1 MGQEIRGVSEA
12 APLAAE
18 ASGVP
23 EGSAA
28 QDSIG
33 RYLARQRKLRE
44 VSLDELA
51 TLTRIPRR
59 SLERLESGAFDSNPD
74 GFARGFVRTVA
85 EALGLDPDE
94 AVMRLMREPDEEE
107 AAEPTVAG
115 FDPKAWLGRAALLAG
130 LILGIALSWRL
141 VGAWVESAEAPAEND
156 LVLRRDPVRSLVEQ
170 LQPSAAV
177 SDGRNAE
184 GQEP

>member
-18 ASGVP
+18 ASGFP

-130 LILGIALSWRL
+130 LILGIALAWRL

-177 SDGRNAE
+177 SAGRNAE

>member
-18 ASGVP
+18 ASEVP
-23 EGSAA
+23 EASAA

-33 RYLARQRKLRE
+33 RYLAGQRKLRD
-44 VSLDELA
+44 VSLDELS

-107 AAEPTVAG
+107 AAEAAVAG
-115 FDPKAWLGRAALLAG
+115 FDPKAWLGGAALLAG
-130 LILGIALSWRL
+130 LFLGIALVWG
-141 VGAWVESAEAPAEND
+141 VGGAWVESAEAPAEND
-156 LVLRRDPVRSLVEQ
+156 LVLRRDPVRSLVEERR
-170 LQPSAAV
+170 PGAADSA
-177 SDGRNAE
+177 GRNAE

>member
-12 APLAAE
+12 ASLAADP
-18 ASGVP
+18 SGVP

-33 RYLARQRKLRE
+33 RYLARQRKLRKI
-44 VSLDELA
+44 SLDELS

-74 GFARGFVRTVA
+74 GFARGLVRTVA

-94 AVMRLMREPDEEE
+94 AVMRLMREPDEED
-107 AAEPTVAG
+107 AAEPAVAA
-115 FDPKAWLGRAALLAG
+115 FDPKAWLGRAVVLAG
-130 LILGIALSWRL
+130 LILALALGWRL
-141 VGAWVESAEAPAEND
+141 VGAWLEPAEAPAEGD
-156 LVLRRDPVRSLVEQ
+156 LVLRRDPVRNLVEE
-170 LQPSAAV
+170 LQAGGALPS
-177 SDGRNAE
+177 GKNAE
-184 GQEP
+184 GREP